1 MIKRIA
7 LAFLVS
13 VPVLIAQDP
22 NEYAGVWEAK
32 FHDSIFCVLRIET
45 GARISGTVS
54 VGSIRLNEDGELIE
68 AEGSEKDYPILN
80 PKLYDDKLTF
90 DWKDDSDDPAM
101 KFEMKL
107 TGGGKADLRLVFAG
121 YPNIKPW
128 KLTRK

>member
-1 MIKRIA
+1 
-7 LAFLVS
+7 
-13 VPVLIAQDP
+13 
-22 NEYAGVWEAK
+22 VWEAK
-32 FHDSIFCVLRIET
+32 FHDSVFCVLRIET
-45 GARISGTVS
+45 GAKISGTVS

-90 DWKDDSDDPAM
+90 DWKDESDDPAM